1 MSKVLTGEQSATK
14 NFQSDPNCPSCS
26 SQFIKRVRR
35 TAVYQRLVSLF
46 YIYPFS
52 CQLCGH
58 TFSLFQPG
66 VRYVRIDEDH
76 REHQRLR
83 VDLPIALA
91 QDQMNCNGSAIEISM
106 RGCTVETH
114 EPLAIASIVKVGL
127 RIPNEKNIL
136 TVEAA
141 IVRNSS
147 HDRLGL
153 EFLRFQGDERQ
164 RLRQFV
170 QSLLSLQYR

>member
-1 MSKVLTGEQSATK
+1 MSKVISGEQSASNTS
-14 NFQSDPNCPSCS
+14 NTNPNCPSCS
-26 SQFIKRVRR
+26 SQFIERVRR
-35 TAVYQRLVSLF
+35 TAVYQRLAGLF
-46 YIYPFS
+46 YVYPFS

-66 VRYVRIDEDH
+66 VRYVRVDEDQ
-76 REHQRLR
+76 REHQRIR
-83 VDLPIALA
+83 IDLPIALA

-106 RGCTVETH
+106 RGCTVKTH

-127 RIPNEKNIL
+127 KIPNEKNIL

-147 HDRLGL
+147 HDRFGL

-170 QSLLSLQYR
+170 QSLLSLQYP